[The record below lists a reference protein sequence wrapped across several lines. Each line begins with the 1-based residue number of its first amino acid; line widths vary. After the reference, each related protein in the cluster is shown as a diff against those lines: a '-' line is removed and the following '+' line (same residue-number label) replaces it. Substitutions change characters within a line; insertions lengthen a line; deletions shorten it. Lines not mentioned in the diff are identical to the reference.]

1 MSDNWVVIE
10 RTFAAP
16 VATVWQMWT
25 DAEHFKKWYGPK
37 GASIPVANM
46 DLVVGG
52 KRHICMEMQTPNGP
66 MKMWFMGEFKE
77 ISPIN
82 KLVYTDG
89 MADEDGNMIPAS
101 AMGMPEGTPDS
112 TDVVVELWKTEDGT
126 LMKMT
131 HVGVAADSP
140 GAGGWAMAF
149 DKLADCLGK

>member
-1 MSDNWVVIE
+1 MSDNSIVIE

-46 DLVVGG
+46 DVVVGG

-66 MKMWFMGEFKE
+66 MKMWFVGEFKE
-77 ISPIN
+77 ISPMN

-89 MADEDGNMIPAS
+89 MGDEDGNVVPAS

-112 TDVVVELWKTEDGT
+112 TDVVVELWKTDEGT

-131 HVGVAADSP
+131 HVGVPADSP

-149 DKLADCLGK
+149 DKLADCLK